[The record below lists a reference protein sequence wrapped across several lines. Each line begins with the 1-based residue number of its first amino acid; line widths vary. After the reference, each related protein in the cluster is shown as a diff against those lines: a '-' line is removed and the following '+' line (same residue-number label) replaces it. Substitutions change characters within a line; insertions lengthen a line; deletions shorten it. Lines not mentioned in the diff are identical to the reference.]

1 MPDEKLFSCPV
12 FLSLGARLFEEI
24 ARFADRK
31 HLHAVAILDDVPA
44 RPDRDVMLAGRI
56 GIKAAR
62 GYFRWRRNAGRNNG
76 RGSRVAEQDRRP
88 AIGIPDKKPRTRD
101 P

>member
-1 MPDEKLFSCPV
+1 MVSLWNVQSSAHRLKHTKICLMPDEKLFSCPV

-31 HLHAVAILDDVPA
+31 HLHAVAILDDVAA

-76 RGSRVAEQDRRP
+76 RGSRV
-88 AIGIPDKKPRTRD
+88 
-101 P
+101 